1 MEPTAAT
8 ACRDVLNRLRTQVL
22 AHLPAAANT
31 YNGPTASEV
40 VPLDRL
46 PMIGSVVQQY
56 IEAEAVYA
64 QATQQGGLGEQ
75 SGSESG
81 G

>member
-8 ACRDVLNRLRTQVL
+8 ACRDVLDRLRAQVN
-22 AHLPAAANT
+22 AHLPPVTRNYQGIIADST
-31 YNGPTASEV
+31 

-46 PMIGSVVQQY
+46 PMIGTVVQQY

-64 QATQQGGLGEQ
+64 SANSQAPQDSQPTAG
-75 SGSESG
+75 
-81 G
+81 